1 MKQTISQKEKQLYKE
16 EYDRQIEIQEN
27 LLRNKIINEKMTY
40 NIKGQSL
47 QKLPNES
54 DEDYNNRLISVNL
67 SLPSV
72 DNLKMLTIQKHKR
85 ELIRNLETL
94 MMTSDAFD
102 VANKDLFA
110 DDNNV
115 ILVNRTWSNFR
126 RKLTK
131 KYDKL
136 DKATFLLFVQS

>member
-1 MKQTISQKEKQLYKE
+1 
-16 EYDRQIEIQEN
+16 
-27 LLRNKIINEKMTY
+27 
-40 NIKGQSL
+40 
-47 QKLPNES
+47 
-54 DEDYNNRLISVNL
+54 
-67 SLPSV
+67 
-72 DNLKMLTIQKHKR
+72 MLTVQKHKR

-102 VANKDLFA
+102 VANKELFA

-126 RKLTK
+126 RKLTE

-136 DKATFLLFVQS
+136 DKATFLLFVQSYLNDIVKHDQYSFCFY

>member
-1 MKQTISQKEKQLYKE
+1 MQT
-16 EYDRQIEIQEN
+16 
-27 LLRNKIINEKMTY
+27 
-40 NIKGQSL
+40 
-47 QKLPNES
+47 
-54 DEDYNNRLISVNL
+54 V
-67 SLPSV
+67 
-72 DNLKMLTIQKHKR
+72 QKHKR

-102 VANKDLFA
+102 VANKELFA

-126 RKLTK
+126 RKLTV

-136 DKATFLLFVQS
+136 DKHFCYLFNLISMT

>member
-1 MKQTISQKEKQLYKE
+1 
-16 EYDRQIEIQEN
+16 
-27 LLRNKIINEKMTY
+27 MTY

-72 DNLKMLTIQKHKR
+72 DNLKMQTVQKHKR

-102 VANKDLFA
+102 VANKELFA

-126 RKLTK
+126 RKLTE

-136 DKATFLLFVQS
+136 DKATFLLFVQSYLNDIVKHDQYSF